1 MSGLKAATEL
11 QGLRVLVT
19 RPRPQAEK
27 LAAFLRAHGAQAVVM
42 PMLEICARP
51 IHQLPLP
58 LDIATYQ
65 KVIVISTS
73 AAEHLFKHSLKH
85 IHQSE
90 WITPGRGTAEYLF
103 GYGVQAICPTM
114 HFTSEAI
121 LDLPALQHVAGQ
133 NILLVKGEGGRELL
147 AQTLTQRRAN
157 VTSLTVY
164 QRRNP
169 DYGTGLVARTV
180 EDQKINAIV
189 ATSGEIVANLALH
202 TREAASVRA
211 LPLLVPSHRVSEIAK
226 AAGFTQIHLTLG
238 ASNSDIASALKRF
251 V

>member
-1 MSGLKAATEL
+1 MALR
-11 QGLRVLVT
+11 GLRVLVT
-19 RPRPQAEK
+19 RPQAQAEK
-27 LAAFLRAHGAQAVVM
+27 LAAFLRAQGAVTTVM

-51 IHQLPLP
+51 VHQLPLP
-58 LDIATYQ
+58 LDIASYQ
-65 KVIVISTS
+65 KVIVVSTS
-73 AAEHLFKHSLKH
+73 AAEHLLKHSLEN

-90 WITPGRGTAEYLF
+90 WITPGHGTAVFLLDN
-103 GYGVQAICPTM
+103 GIRAICPTM
-114 HFTSEAI
+114 HFTSEAM

-147 AQTLTQRRAN
+147 EQTLTQRHAN

-180 EDQKINAIV
+180 EDQRINAIV
-189 ATSGEIVANLALH
+189 ATSGEIVANLAFH
-202 TREAASVRA
+202 TLEAVSLRA
-211 LPLLVPSHRVSEIAK
+211 LPLFVPSHRVSEIAK
-226 AAGFTQIHLTLG
+226 ASGFTQIHLTLG
-238 ASNSDIASALKRF
+238 ASDSDIASALKRF